1 MKLLETDVLIVGAGA
16 AGMYASISA
25 AKSNAR
31 VMLCDKSLISR
42 GGATVMA
49 QMTVAAALGHQ
60 EADHWTHHLQD
71 TIKSGQELCNEKLS
85 YLLCKNAPEK
95 IRQMRDWKTNWAN
108 DNERIR
114 QVLAP
119 GHGVKRCCYVDF
131 LNTGPAVSRTLRG
144 EVAKLKNVTRV
155 SGLTIID
162 LVVEKNRVI
171 GAIGLNTEAGEYVSI
186 GAKAIVLAA
195 GGLTQLFARNSA
207 SKNMGGDSHALAL
220 RAGAN
225 LMDMEFVQFFPIGHL
240 APRLVG
246 MDPIMW
252 DPFRYKL
259 GGRLLNGREEQFIE
273 NYGGEDGDAYTVG
286 RDLAA
291 YAILKECEAGRGSP
305 NGGAWLS
312 FQHLSKAELD
322 EAFGP
327 IIKKLSANNIDL
339 TKQAIEVAPIAH
351 YHMGGIEVNESM
363 ETCVKGLFAAG
374 ECVGGANGANRL
386 SGNAIPEAFVFGE
399 IAGANAANTISEP
412 PHLSLQIGQNSLL
425 NSLVELSR
433 QPKQKS
439 QFNTL
444 TSRKL
449 LFELQKLMWENVG
462 VLRNK
467 QGLKMAIDKIRK
479 MKNETF
485 PNLRPASGNVFN
497 TSLMDWLDLRNS
509 LLCAEA
515 ICLAANERKESRGA
529 HQMEDIPFKSNKYIK
544 NQIISLIDGNLVSRW
559 QNVQKLKFDLEKKRR
574 TRV

>member
-1 MKLLETDVLIVGAGA
+1 MELIETDILIVGAGA

-25 AKSNAR
+25 AESNAR
-31 VMLCDKSLISR
+31 VILCDKSLISR

-49 QMTVAAALGHQ
+49 QMTVAAVIGHQ

-71 TIKSGQELCNEKLS
+71 TIKSGQELCNENLS

-95 IRQMRDWKTNWAN
+95 ILQMRDWKTDWAN
-108 DNERIR
+108 DNTRIR

-131 LNTGPAVSRTLRG
+131 LNTGPAVARTLRG
-144 EVAKLKNVTRV
+144 QVAKLKNINRV

-162 LVVEKNRVI
+162 LIIEGNQVT
-171 GAIGLNTEAGEYVSI
+171 GAIGLNTETGTCVSI
-186 GAKAIVLAA
+186 SAKAIVLAA

-259 GGRLLNGREEQFIE
+259 GGRLLNDHGVHFIE

-312 FQHLSKAELD
+312 FKHLSKVELD

-327 IIKKLSANNIDL
+327 VIEKLLANDIDL

-399 IAGANAANTISEP
+399 IAGVSAAASIRET
-412 PHLSLQIGQNSLL
+412 PHLSLQLGQNALS
-425 NSLVELSR
+425 NSLVELSC
-433 QPKQKS
+433 QAKQKS
-439 QFNTL
+439 QSQTM

-449 LFELQKLMWENVG
+449 LFELQKLMWKNVG
-462 VLRNK
+462 VLRSK
-467 QGLKMAIDKIRK
+467 QGLQMAIDEIRR
-479 MKNETF
+479 MKNNIF
-485 PNLRPASGNVFN
+485 PNLKPASGTVFN

-515 ICLAANERKESRGA
+515 ICLAASKRKESRGA
-529 HQMEDIPFKSNKYIK
+529 HQMEDIPFKSNNFTK
-544 NQIISLIDGNLVSRW
+544 NQIISLVDGNLVSSW
-559 QNVQKLKFDLEKKRR
+559 QDVQKLDFDLEKKRWAN
-574 TRV
+574 V

>member
-1 MKLLETDVLIVGAGA
+1 M
-16 AGMYASISA
+16 
-25 AKSNAR
+25 
-31 VMLCDKSLISR
+31 
-42 GGATVMA
+42 
-49 QMTVAAALGHQ
+49 
-60 EADHWTHHLQD
+60 
-71 TIKSGQELCNEKLS
+71 
-85 YLLCKNAPEK
+85 
-95 IRQMRDWKTNWAN
+95 
-108 DNERIR
+108 
-114 QVLAP
+114 
-119 GHGVKRCCYVDF
+119 
-131 LNTGPAVSRTLRG
+131 
-144 EVAKLKNVTRV
+144 
-155 SGLTIID
+155 
-162 LVVEKNRVI
+162 
-171 GAIGLNTEAGEYVSI
+171 
-186 GAKAIVLAA
+186 
-195 GGLTQLFARNSA
+195 
-207 SKNMGGDSHALAL
+207 
-220 RAGAN
+220 
-225 LMDMEFVQFFPIGHL
+225 
-240 APRLVG
+240 
-246 MDPIMW
+246 
-252 DPFRYKL
+252 
-259 GGRLLNGREEQFIE
+259 
-273 NYGGEDGDAYTVG
+273 G

-433 QPKQKS
+433 QPKQES
-439 QFNTL
+439 QFKTL

-485 PNLRPASGNVFN
+485 PNLRPTSGNVFN

-529 HQMEDIPFKSNKYIK
+529 HQMEDIPSKSNKYIK
-544 NQIISLIDGNLVSRW
+544 NQIISMIDGNLVSRW
-559 QNVQKLKFDLEKKRR
+559 QNVQKLKFELEKKRR